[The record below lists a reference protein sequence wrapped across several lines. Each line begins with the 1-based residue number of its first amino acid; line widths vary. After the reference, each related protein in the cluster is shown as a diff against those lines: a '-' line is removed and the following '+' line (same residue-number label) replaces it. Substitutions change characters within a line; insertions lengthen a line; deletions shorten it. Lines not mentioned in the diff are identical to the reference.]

1 MTDSTQQTQQQGD
14 QNTQQQTTQTTQQ
27 TGGDQQTNQQQASW
41 WSSIDF
47 GDASKDQSTA
57 SLLNGFKTPT
67 DLLKSLSGLKE
78 NGDLAKDWRR
88 ALAGDDEKEYAH
100 LQRFSTLADYHKS
113 GVEARKKISAGELAK
128 PLPKDATPEQVAEWR
143 KGNGIPEK
151 PEGYREKLPNG
162 LVIGEDDVPIIDKV
176 LAGPLHKHGIR
187 PEAVHEVIQEYYKF
201 QDEQVQAQQAAD
213 AQAKPALETK
223 LREAWGADFKANANI
238 YQSFIAGAPE
248 GVREA
253 LTTARDNEGN
263 FILYK
268 PEVVSWLVQQAR
280 EINPAAHITP
290 AGNEGTVQ
298 SIQGEIDSI
307 EKFMRSDRT
316 AYNKDEAK
324 QARLRQ
330 LYEARIKL
338 QKRGQA
344 A

>member
-1 MTDSTQQTQQQGD
+1 MNDPNPVPAADPVLTPAVPPIAAAPAAVAPNTDTAVPPPQDTTKPAGPTFPSTWRAD
-14 QNTQQQTTQTTQQ
+14 IA
-27 TGGDQQTNQQQASW
+27 GGDEKVVKALERFATPQDLTKSYLEAQA
-41 WSSIDF
+41 
-47 GDASKDQSTA
+47 
-57 SLLNGFKTPT
+57 
-67 DLLKSLSGLKE
+67 
-78 NGDLAKDWRR
+78 
-88 ALAGDDEKEYAH
+88 
-100 LQRFSTLADYHKS
+100 
-113 GVEARKKISAGELAK
+113 KIRSGELAK

-213 AQAKPALETK
+213 AQAKPVLETK
-223 LREAWGADFKANANI
+223 LREAWGNDFQANANI

-263 FILYK
+263 FILYR

-290 AGNEGTVQ
+290 AGNDGSVQ
-298 SIQGEIDSI
+298 SIQGEIDGI
-307 EKFMRSDRT
+307 EKFMRTNRT
-316 AYNKDEAK
+316 EYNKDEAK